1 MAPSTSPAP
10 SLEATPLD
18 VPVHVVVAAMPLETS
33 ITNILKAS
41 SVMTSPE
48 PVLEA
53 SLESSPP
60 STTSTTATTVIAVA
74 TTTWSPRSPG
84 TSLSMATIPATLAL
98 GLALGSEEP
107 VDSLHTASEVLELVE
122 EQAEGGVDNFVLLS
136 LAGCNFSDLWKEEY
150 QLCNIT
156 CLRKIAHL
164 FLHEAPDIWF
174 TQLPVQFLEAAQEGE
189 PQPPGHH
196 VPAGRPLLLLLVRP
210 FLRRSLVHLDH
221 LAPAPVLPHG
231 AAHVDVVAVADVL
244 DVLGDAGVGPDPVL
258 VHESD
263 QF

>member
-1 MAPSTSPAP
+1 MAAPSSPAS
-10 SLEATPLD
+10 SLEATSLD
-18 VPVHVVVAAMPLETS
+18 VSVHIVVAAVPLEAS
-33 ITNILKAS
+33 ITNILKTS
-41 SVMTSPE
+41 SVMASSQ

-53 SLESSPP
+53 PVETSPAP
-60 STTSTTATTVIAVA
+60 ATTSTTSVIAVA
-74 TTTWSPRSPG
+74 TTTWTTGTTG
-84 TSLSMATIPATLAL
+84 TSLSMAPIPATLAL
-98 GLALGSEEP
+98 GLTLGSEEP
-107 VDSLHTASEVLELVE
+107 VDSLHTGPEVLELVE
-122 EQAEGGVDNFVLLS
+122 EQTESGVDNFVLLS

-174 TQLPVQFLEAAQEGE
+174 TQLPVQFLEAAEESESQS
-189 PQPPGHH
+189 PGHH
-196 VPAGRPLLLLLVRP
+196 VPASRPLLLLLVRT
-210 FLRRSLVHLDH
+210 FLRRPLVHLDN
-221 LAPAPVLPHG
+221 LAPAPVLSHG
-231 AAHVDVVAVADVL
+231 STHVNVVAVADVL

>member
-1 MAPSTSPAP
+1 MAAPSSPAS

-18 VPVHVVVAAMPLETS
+18 VSVHIVVAAVPLEAS
-33 ITNILKAS
+33 ITNILKTS
-41 SVMTSPE
+41 SVMASSQPM
-48 PVLEA
+48 LEA
-53 SLESSPP
+53 TIEA
-60 STTSTTATTVIAVA
+60 STAPTTTATTSVIAIA
-74 TTTWSPRSPG
+74 T
-84 TSLSMATIPATLAL
+84 TSLSSRSTLAVTPIPTTVAL
-98 GLALGSEEP
+98 GLTLGSEEP
-107 VDSLHTASEVLELVE
+107 VDSLHTGPEVLELVE
-122 EQAEGGVDNFVLLS
+122 EQTESGVDNFVLLS

-174 TQLPVQFLEAAQEGE
+174 TQLPVQFLEAAEESESQS
-189 PQPPGHH
+189 PGHH
-196 VPAGRPLLLLLVRP
+196 VPASRPLLLLLVRT
-210 FLRRSLVHLDH
+210 FLRRPLVHLDN
-221 LAPAPVLPHG
+221 LAPAPVLSHG
-231 AAHVDVVAVADVL
+231 STHVNVVAVADVL